1 MQRKFDETIQKLTDI
16 WNEAHSLE
24 PFSNEHGTMEKHR
37 YRIKNIPLQKWL
49 NINVSV
55 NDNNLDVF
63 INGKLKRSFIVP
75 GIVPTPS
82 GSLALCPN
90 GGFDG
95 FISNSSYANRQLDQT
110 TIRKIYQK
118 GPYKTGAIETTNW
131 FKNLY
136 LFRN

>member
-1 MQRKFDETIQKLTDI
+1 MGSGGLQVCREKFDETEKLTDI

-24 PFSNEHGTMEKHR
+24 PFSNEHGIIEKNR

-75 GIVPTPS
+75 GIVSPPS
-82 GSLALCPN
+82 GSLALSLMV
-90 GGFDG
+90 D
-95 FISNSSYANRQLDQT
+95 LMD
-110 TIRKIYQK
+110 
-118 GPYKTGAIETTNW
+118 
-131 FKNLY
+131 L
-136 LFRN
+136 